1 MDKLNLN
8 NKRKNNQLYKNPE
21 PIAHNK
27 SMTNIKN
34 QNTKIEFSH
43 LTLEILFKQIESLKL
58 FIKKYFFQ
66 DSNHYL
72 FKQVNIIIIK
82 INDIIKELNTQ
93 ICQYQNTI
101 IYNEA
106 KIRNIQGTLF
116 AELLNKEILQNNI
129 ISLAQKER
137 DYELIKEKTGVI
149 VCNGKIV
156 TDGRKDNEIAILR
169 TENSTLKNVINEKE
183 KELEKLKSESEKSKI
198 KNNMLI
204 PNYSQRDFTI
214 NNNFSSTARNF
225 YKSYKIQTKL
235 LNSKKNNNN
244 KTIERN
250 TTNNFINS
258 KDNNTIIPEEK
269 IISVNK
275 SRFTYNNK
283 KITSRNNGINNLPS
297 NNNYASCENILNKS
311 KIKTKKKVNK
321 SKVFYPMREFNSV
334 RFINTQSNANKENID
349 NNCANSNNIKNKKKN
364 VILKNKKD
372 DKFRTYYGGF
382 GLGNKK

>member
-1 MDKLNLN
+1 MNNNENKEQNNLNKKYSNSVNCNNNKELQSYLLTINNKLNTISSLDDIKTIKKEINLTLN
-8 NKRKNNQLYKNPE
+8 NLKKLFEKITKEKELY
-21 PIAHNK
+21 
-27 SMTNIKN
+27 
-34 QNTKIEFSH
+34 
-43 LTLEILFKQIESLKL
+43 ESLL
-58 FIKKYFFQ
+58 KKEE
-66 DSNHYL
+66 
-72 FKQVNIIIIK
+72 NIIRKLYSDLLHENILKEVLEEKIIAFLK
-82 INDIIKELNTQ
+82 MQ
-93 ICQYQNTI
+93 
-101 IYNEA
+101 
-106 KIRNIQGTLF
+106 
-116 AELLNKEILQNNI
+116 
-129 ISLAQKER
+129 S

-183 KELEKLKSESEKSKI
+183 KEIEKLKSESEKSKI

-349 NNCANSNNIKNKKKN
+349 NNCVNSNNIKSKKKN

>member
-1 MDKLNLN
+1 MNNNENKEQNNLN
-8 NKRKNNQLYKNPE
+8 KKYSNSVNCNNNKELQSYLLTINNILNT
-21 PIAHNK
+21 I
-27 SMTNIKN
+27 SSLDDIKTIKKEIN
-34 QNTKIEFSH
+34 
-43 LTLEILFKQIESLKL
+43 LTLNNLKKLFEKITKEKELYESLL
-58 FIKKYFFQ
+58 KKEE
-66 DSNHYL
+66 
-72 FKQVNIIIIK
+72 NIIRKLYSDLLHENILKEVLEEKIIAFLK
-82 INDIIKELNTQ
+82 MQ
-93 ICQYQNTI
+93 
-101 IYNEA
+101 
-106 KIRNIQGTLF
+106 
-116 AELLNKEILQNNI
+116 
-129 ISLAQKER
+129 S

-183 KELEKLKSESEKSKI
+183 KEIEKLKSESEKSKI

-204 PNYSQRDFTI
+204 PNYSQKDFTI

-349 NNCANSNNIKNKKKN
+349 NNCVNSNNIKNQKKN